1 MPDLLLTLIL
11 GVAAGALSNL
21 TANRLPPDP
30 PETPSR
36 LRSLLLVLAMVAAF
50 AAGWQRFRAEP
61 LTLAVFCLFVW
72 FLLTVAVIDFE
83 HRLVLN
89 VMVGPAAVVAL
100 ALSFL
105 PGAPEPLYAL
115 LGGAAGFGLFLL
127 ISLLTRGTL
136 GAGDVK
142 LAGVI
147 GLMTGFPA
155 VFMALL
161 WGIIFGGVG
170 ALALMALGRAG
181 RKTYIAYAP
190 YLCLGAIIALWRV
203 L

>member
-1 MPDLLLTLIL
+1 LITLDLIYFEYWFF
-11 GVAAGALSNL
+11 VNFMLS
-21 TANRLPPDP
+21 
-30 PETPSR
+30 
-36 LRSLLLVLAMVAAF
+36 
-50 AAGWQRFRAEP
+50 
-61 LTLAVFCLFVW
+61 LAVVF
-72 FLLTVAVIDFE
+72 FLLF
-83 HRLVLN
+83 
-89 VMVGPAAVVAL
+89 
-100 ALSFL
+100 SFL
-105 PGAPEPLYAL
+105 PGASEPLYAL

-161 WGIIFGGVG
+161 WGIILGGVG